1 MVITTLEKYK
11 GEMFCVIADGNKR
24 AYLHRDIISK
34 FQLQEGME
42 ISRERFAEVLFA
54 SELRRA
60 ARRAMYLINEKE
72 YSYIGLFEKLIKNY
86 PEDICYKVADMMAA
100 KGYVNDRR
108 FAEGLVYNYAHCKL
122 YGPKRVRQELFKR
135 GIRGRVAD
143 DAVESCYNGLCDR
156 LEALIEKKYAG
167 YLEDPEDLKSV
178 NKAKNGLVRAGY
190 DYDDINKAI
199 KDLLEK

>member
-1 MVITTLEKYK
+1 
-11 GEMFCVIADGNKR
+11 
-24 AYLHRDIISK
+24 
-34 FQLQEGME
+34 
-42 ISRERFAEVLFA
+42 
-54 SELRRA
+54 
-60 ARRAMYLINEKE
+60 
-72 YSYIGLFEKLIKNY
+72 
-86 PEDICYKVADMMAA
+86 MMAA

-143 DAVESCYNGLCDR
+143 EAVESCYNGLCDR

-199 KDLLEK
+199 KDFLEK